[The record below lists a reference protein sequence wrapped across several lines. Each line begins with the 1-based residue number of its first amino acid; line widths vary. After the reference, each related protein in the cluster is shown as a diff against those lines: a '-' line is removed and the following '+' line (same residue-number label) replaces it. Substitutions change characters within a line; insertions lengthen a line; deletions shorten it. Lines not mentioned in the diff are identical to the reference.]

1 MARGFRDA
9 WSAADHPPVYAMAAA
24 CGSAGAILGYRGDEA
39 GAADWFAFAESIA
52 PSTGGQLGGLHMMRA
67 DVDLHHGRVDE
78 AAARLA
84 APAATTTLVA
94 VAVCGHARR
103 SHGPGG
109 WG

>member
-1 MARGFRDA
+1 
-9 WSAADHPPVYAMAAA
+9 MAAA
-24 CGSAGAILGYRGDEA
+24 CGSAGAILGYRGNEA
-39 GAADWFAFAESIA
+39 GAADWFAFSESIA

-84 APAATTTLVA
+84 APAGDHHLVA

-103 SHGPGG
+103 SHGPSGRG
-109 WG
+109 